1 MKSPVSTLTS
11 YSREDHRRRLLAI
24 ERTEQ
29 QVTACGRRQLIL
41 DYLPGQ
47 ASYQIGDYPSLTPY
61 QVDEYDL
68 AELERLAAAGVEL
81 IQIME
86 DWNDLLGLH
95 GADKFTSPN
104 PEGMRRFIDAAH
116 QVGIRV
122 LLYVSTGY
130 MQAGDPALNLDWT
143 RESVPDQV
151 QALHWKLMRC
161 SPASPGWRA
170 FLLSKVEQV
179 LGDWGVDGIY
189 DDWGHTPP
197 LASNPLPLAKDEIL
211 AWPETTTHDAAKED
225 LLATVYERLRSDG
238 KIFKLHADRNN
249 APLSELR
256 LYDYLWVG
264 EGIGNLGKT
273 LAETKWHP
281 PYVVPAFDTRWG
293 GVPEEH
299 KYLYSIPYLQFPQLF
314 AGKPLTGERAIVPGI
329 DYREDDP
336 LYTSVM
342 EYRRAWLAGQIAT
355 PAYSCWDMSLQ
366 VEPRTREIFADL
378 LAIYRQMTQ
387 AGTRAYLEVT
397 NTTMLSG
404 PLPEDVVLSVFA
416 NVDTYLVLANYGD
429 QTREVTTA
437 VDTVDTRNQSVPA
450 HRTWTLP
457 PTSML
462 ILREAAVD
470 PSIPCNS

>member
-1 MKSPVSTLTS
+1 MRSPVRTLTS
-11 YSREDHRRRLLAI
+11 YSRDDHRRRLLAI
-24 ERTEQ
+24 ERTERD
-29 QVTACGRRQLIL
+29 VGACGRRHLIL

-61 QVDEYDL
+61 EVDEYDVT
-68 AELERLAAAGVEL
+68 ELERLAAAGVEL

-104 PEGMRRFIDAAH
+104 PEGLRRFIDAAH

-130 MQAGDPALNLDWT
+130 MQAGDPALDLDWT
-143 RESVPDQV
+143 RESVPEQV

-161 SPASPGWRA
+161 SPASPGWRS

-179 LGDWGVDGIY
+179 LGDWDIDGIY

-211 AWPETTTHDAAKED
+211 AWRESATHDAAKED

-238 KIFKLHADRNN
+238 KIFKLHADFNN

-264 EGIGNLGKT
+264 EGIGNLNKT
-273 LAETKWHP
+273 LDETKWHR

-299 KYLYSIPYLQFPQLF
+299 KYLYSIPYMQFPQLF

-336 LYTSVM
+336 LYASVM
-342 EYRRAWLAGQIAT
+342 EYRHAWLAGRITT
-355 PAYSCWDMSLQ
+355 PAYSCWDMSLE
-366 VEPRTREIFADL
+366 VEPRTRAIFSEL

-397 NTTMLSG
+397 RTNLLNA
-404 PLPEDVVLSVFA
+404 PIPDDVVLSVFA
-416 NVDTYLVLANYGD
+416 NVETYLVLANYGD
-429 QTREVTTA
+429 QEREVTTSA
-437 VDTVDTRNQSVPA
+437 EAIDTRNPSEPS

-457 PTSML
+457 PKSML
-462 ILREAAVD
+462 ILREVAPQEIA
-470 PSIPCNS
+470 